1 MNEQKVIKQFA
12 ENMKMEFAV
21 KDMSVYKNSEKLF
34 GSSLDSAAIERYL
47 SLPCTTVYKDTGC
60 KLVTRFHISSD
71 LYIMVLYSEKPDTF
85 DGLEAEYVVSDIKK
99 LIGKIGE

>member
-21 KDMSVYKNSEKLF
+21 KDMSVYKNTDKLF
-34 GSSLDSAAIERYL
+34 GSSLDSAAIEKYL

-60 KLVTRFHISSD
+60 KLVTRFNVSSD
-71 LYIMVLYSEKPDTF
+71 LYLMVLSSDKPDTF
-85 DGLEAEYVVSDIKK
+85 DGLEAEYIISDIKK
-99 LIGKIGE
+99 LIGKLGD

>member
-21 KDMSVYKNSEKLF
+21 KDMSVYKNSDKLY
-34 GSSLDSAAIERYL
+34 GSSLDSAAIEKYL

-60 KLVTRFHISSD
+60 KLATRFKISSD
-71 LYIMVLYSEKPDTF
+71 LYLMVLSSDKPDTF
-85 DGLEAEYVVSDIKK
+85 DGLEAEYIISDIKK
-99 LIGKIGE
+99 LIGKLGD